1 MVELWSRGAV
11 EPWSGSRGIARP
23 VGREPVVASAVMTD
37 IQNRLFINGEFVDA
51 RAGETFATINPA
63 TEEKIADV
71 ASAGVEDVDA
81 AVQAARA
88 QMEPGSEWQKM
99 KPRDRAK
106 VMWRLADL
114 LSTRAAEIGHIE
126 TIDNGKPIF
135 ESQYVDIPAAAECLY
150 YFAGWSGKVTGETI
164 PVADGAFTYT
174 LREPVGVVGAIT
186 PWNFPLMLAVWK
198 IAPAL
203 ACGNTVV
210 VKPASNTSLS
220 LLKFAEYA
228 KEAGLP
234 AGVLN
239 VIPGRGSVVGNAIVD
254 HPGVDAI
261 AFTGSTAVGRGL
273 MERAAKTLKKVALE
287 LGGKSPNIVFADADL
302 DAAAK
307 GALNAIFYGKGE
319 VCAAGSRLLVEESV
333 HDEFMAKVTERA
345 AKMVAGDPLHP
356 KTRLGAV
363 VSKEQME
370 NVLSYIEAG
379 KAEGAKLLTGGT
391 RADIGTGKGFFLNPT
406 IFDDVTPDHR
416 IAKEEIFGPVLAT
429 LRFKDEADAVA
440 KGNATVYGLASAVWT
455 RDISKAHRVARAL
468 KAGTVWVNTYNLYD
482 PALPFGGFKESG
494 FGRDQGRD
502 ALEKY
507 TQTKSVWVNL

>member
-1 MVELWSRGAV
+1 MTATPS
-11 EPWSGSRGIARP
+11 EP
-23 VGREPVVASAVMTD
+23 T

-51 RAGETFATINPA
+51 RSGETFATINPA
-63 TEEKIADV
+63 TEETITGV
-71 ASAGVEDVDA
+71 ASAGVEDVDT
-81 AVQAARA
+81 AVKAARA
-88 QMEPGSEWQKM
+88 QLEAGSEWQKM

-106 VMWRLADL
+106 VMWRLADIL
-114 LSTRAAEIGHIE
+114 TARAAEIGRIE
-126 TIDNGKPIF
+126 TLDNGKPIF
-135 ESQYVDIPAAAECLY
+135 ESQFVDTPAAAECLY

-164 PVADGAFTYT
+164 PVADNAFTYT

-210 VKPASNTSLS
+210 IKPASNTALS

-261 AFTGSTAVGRGL
+261 AFTGSTEVGRQL
-273 MERAAKTLKKVALE
+273 MARASKTLKKVSLE

-319 VCAAGSRLLVEESV
+319 VCAAGSRLLVEEGA
-333 HDEFMAKVTERA
+333 HEELMAKVIERA
-345 AKMVAGDPLHP
+345 NKMTAGDPLHP
-356 KTRLGAV
+356 KTRLGAI

-370 NVLSYIEAG
+370 TVLSYIEAG
-379 KAEGAKLLTGGT
+379 KADGAKLVAGGG
-391 RADIGTGKGFFLNPT
+391 RADIGTGKGYFIQPT

-416 IAKEEIFGPVLAT
+416 IAREEIFGPVLAT
-429 LRFKDEADAVA
+429 IKFKDAEDGIA
-440 KGNATVYGLASAVWT
+440 KANATVYGLAAAVWT
-455 RDISKAHRVARAL
+455 RDISKAHRVARAV
-468 KAGTVWVNTYNLYD
+468 KAGTVWINTYNLYD

>member
-1 MVELWSRGAV
+1 M
-11 EPWSGSRGIARP
+11 
-23 VGREPVVASAVMTD
+23 
-37 IQNRLFINGEFVDA
+37 QNQLFINGAFVDA
-51 RAGETFATINPA
+51 RSGETFATVNPA
-63 TEEKIADV
+63 TEEKITDV
-71 ASAGVEDVDA
+71 ASAGAEDVDA
-81 AVQAARA
+81 AVKAARA
-88 QMEPGSEWQKM
+88 QLEAGSEWQKM

-106 VMWRLADL
+106 VMWKIADM
-114 LSTRAAEIGHIE
+114 LSARAEEIGRIE

-135 ESQYVDIPAAAECLY
+135 ESQFVDTPAAAECLY
-150 YFAGWSGKVTGETI
+150 YFAGWSGKVTGDTI
-164 PVADGAFTYT
+164 PVADNAFTYT

-210 VKPASNTSLS
+210 IKPASNTSLS

-228 KEAGLP
+228 KECGLP

-239 VIPGRGSVVGNAIVD
+239 VIPGRGSVVGNAMVD
-254 HPGVDAI
+254 HPGIDAI
-261 AFTGSTAVGRGL
+261 AFTGSTEVGRQL
-273 MERAAKTLKKVALE
+273 MARAAKTLKKVSLE

-302 DAAAK
+302 DAAAR

-319 VCAAGSRLLVEESV
+319 VCAAGSRLLVEESA
-333 HDEFMAKVTERA
+333 HDELLAKVTERA
-345 AKMVAGDPLHP
+345 SKMTAGDPLNP
-356 KTRLGAV
+356 KTRLGAL

-370 NVLSYIEAG
+370 TVLAYIDSG
-379 KAEGAKLLTGGT
+379 KNEGAKLVTGGERT
-391 RADIGTGKGFFLNPT
+391 DIGTGKGYFVKPT
-406 IFDDVTPDHR
+406 IFDDVDPGMR
-416 IAKEEIFGPVLAT
+416 ISREEIFGPVLAT
-429 LRFKDEADAVA
+429 IRFRDAEDAIA
-440 KGNATVYGLASAVWT
+440 KGNATVYGLAAAVWT
-455 RDISKAHRVARAL
+455 RDVSKAHRIARAI

>member
-1 MVELWSRGAV
+1 M
-11 EPWSGSRGIARP
+11 
-23 VGREPVVASAVMTD
+23 SATETAT
-37 IQNRLFINGEFVDA
+37 IQNRLCINGEFVDA
-51 RAGETFATINPA
+51 KGGATFATHNPA

-71 ASAGVEDVDA
+71 ASAGVEDVDT
-81 AVQAARA
+81 AVRAARA

-106 VMWRLADL
+106 VMWRLADML
-114 LSTRAAEIGHIE
+114 TARAAEIGRIE
-126 TIDNGKPIF
+126 TLDNGKPIF
-135 ESQYVDIPAAAECLY
+135 ESQFVDTPAAAECLY
-150 YFAGWSGKVTGETI
+150 YFAGWSGKVTGETL
-164 PVADGAFTYT
+164 PVQEGAFTYT

-210 VKPASNTSLS
+210 IKPASNTSLS

-228 KEAGLP
+228 KECGLP

-261 AFTGSTAVGRGL
+261 AFTGSTEVGREL
-273 MERAAKTLKKVALE
+273 MARAAKTLKKVSLE
-287 LGGKSPNIVFADADL
+287 LGGKSPNIVLADADL
-302 DAAAK
+302 DAASK

-333 HDEFMAKVTERA
+333 HDELMSKIVERA
-345 AKMVAGDPLHP
+345 GKMVAADPLHP
-356 KTRLGAV
+356 KTRLGAI
-363 VSKEQME
+363 VSRDQME
-370 NVLSYIEAG
+370 NVLRYIEAG
-379 KAEGAKLLTGGT
+379 KSEGAKLVSGGERT
-391 RADIGTGKGFFLNPT
+391 DIGTGKGYFVKPT
-406 IFDDVTPDHR
+406 IFDDVDVNMR
-416 IAKEEIFGPVLAT
+416 IAREEIFGPVLAT
-429 LRFKDEADAVA
+429 IRFKDVEDGIA
-440 KGNATVYGLASAVWT
+440 KGNATVYGLAAAVWT
-455 RDISKAHRVARAL
+455 RDVSKAHRVARAL

-507 TQTKSVWVNL
+507 TQTKSVWVSL

>member
-1 MVELWSRGAV
+1 M
-11 EPWSGSRGIARP
+11 
-23 VGREPVVASAVMTD
+23 
-37 IQNRLFINGEFVDA
+37 QNKLFINGEFVDA
-51 RAGETFATINPA
+51 KSGQTFATINPA
-63 TEEKIADV
+63 TEEKITDV

-81 AVQAARA
+81 AVKAARA

-106 VMWRLADL
+106 IMWRLADI
-114 LSTRAAEIGHIE
+114 LSSRAEEIGRIE

-135 ESQYVDIPAAAECLY
+135 ESQFVDVPAAAECLY
-150 YFAGWSGKVTGETI
+150 YFAGWSGKVTGDTI
-164 PVADGAFTYT
+164 PVQDNAFAYT

-203 ACGNTVV
+203 ATGNTIIS
-210 VKPASNTSLS
+210 KPASNTALS

-228 KEAGLP
+228 RQAGLP
-234 AGVLN
+234 AGVFN

-254 HPGVDAI
+254 HPGVDTI
-261 AFTGSTAVGRGL
+261 AFTGSVEVGREL
-273 MERAAKTLKKVALE
+273 MARAAKTLKKVSLE
-287 LGGKSPNIVFADADL
+287 LGGKSPNVVLADADL
-302 DAAAK
+302 DAASK

-333 HDEFMAKVTERA
+333 HDDLMSRVVERA
-345 AKMVAGDPLHP
+345 NKMVAADPLHP
-356 KTRLGAV
+356 KTRLGAI

-370 NVLSYIEAG
+370 TVLRYIESG
-379 KAEGAKLLTGGT
+379 KSEGAKLVAGGE
-391 RADIGTGKGFFLNPT
+391 RADIGTGKGYFVKPT
-406 IFDDVTPDHR
+406 IFDDVDPKMK
-416 IAKEEIFGPVLAT
+416 IAREEIFGPVLAT
-429 LRFKDEADAVA
+429 IRFKDVEDAIA
-440 KGNATVYGLASAVWT
+440 KANATNFGLAAAVWT
-455 RDISKAHRVARAL
+455 RDISKAHRVARAI
-468 KAGTVWVNTYNLYD
+468 KAGTVWINTYNLYD

>member
-1 MVELWSRGAV
+1 MQ
-11 EPWSGSRGIARP
+11 
-23 VGREPVVASAVMTD
+23 D
-37 IQNRLFINGEFVDA
+37 RLFINGEFVDA
-51 RAGETFATINPA
+51 RSGETFATINPA
-63 TEEKIADV
+63 TEEKITDV

-81 AVQAARA
+81 AVRAARA

-99 KPRDRAK
+99 KPRDRGKILFRIAE
-106 VMWRLADL
+106 MLTA
-114 LSTRAAEIGHIE
+114 RAEEIGKIE

-135 ESQYVDIPAAAECLY
+135 ESQFVDTPAAAECLY
-150 YFAGWSGKVTGETI
+150 YFAGWSGKVTGDTI
-164 PVADGAFTYT
+164 PVADNAFTYT
-174 LREPVGVVGAIT
+174 LREPIGVVGAIT

-210 VKPASNTSLS
+210 IKPASNTSLS

-228 KEAGLP
+228 KECGLP

-239 VIPGRGSVVGNAIVD
+239 VIPGRGSVVGNAIID

-261 AFTGSTAVGRGL
+261 AFTGSTEVGKGL
-273 MERAAKTLKKVALE
+273 MARAAKTLKKISLE
-287 LGGKSPNIVFADADL
+287 LGGKSPNVVFADADL
-302 DAAAK
+302 ESAAR

-333 HDEFMAKVTERA
+333 HDELMAKLVERA
-345 AKMVAGDPLHP
+345 NKMVAADPLHP
-356 KTRLGAV
+356 KTRLGAI
-363 VSKEQME
+363 VSKDQMD
-370 NVLSYIEAG
+370 NVLSYIDAG
-379 KAEGAKLLTGGT
+379 KGEGAKLVAGGE
-391 RADIGTGKGFFLNPT
+391 RVDIGTGKGYFVKPT
-406 IFDDVTPDHR
+406 IFDDVQPDMR
-416 IAKEEIFGPVLAT
+416 IAREEIFGPVLAT
-429 LRFKDEADAVA
+429 IRFSDAEDAVA
-440 KGNATVYGLASAVWT
+440 KANSTVYGLAAAVWT
-455 RDISKAHRVARAL
+455 RDISKAHRIAKSM

-507 TQTKSVWVNL
+507 TQTKSVWVAL

>member
-1 MVELWSRGAV
+1 M
-11 EPWSGSRGIARP
+11 
-23 VGREPVVASAVMTD
+23 
-37 IQNRLFINGEFVDA
+37 IQNKLFINGTFVDA
-51 RAGETFATINPA
+51 KNGATFATTNPA
-63 TEEKIADV
+63 TEEKITDV
-71 ASAGVEDVDA
+71 ASAGPDDVDA
-81 AVQAARA
+81 AVKAARA
-88 QMEPGSEWQKM
+88 QMEPGSDWQKM

-106 VMWRLADL
+106 VMWRLADML
-114 LSTRAAEIGHIE
+114 TAKAEEIGRIE

-135 ESQYVDIPAAAECLY
+135 ESQFVDTPAAAECLY
-150 YFAGWSGKVTGETI
+150 YFAGWSGKVSGETI
-164 PVADGAFTYT
+164 PVAENAFTYT

-210 VKPASNTSLS
+210 VKPATNTPLS

-228 KEAGLP
+228 QECGLP

-239 VIPGRGSVVGNAIVD
+239 VIPGKGSVVGNAIVD

-261 AFTGSTAVGRGL
+261 AFTGSAEVGRQL
-273 MERAAKTLKKVALE
+273 MARAAKTLKKVSLE
-287 LGGKSPNIVFADADL
+287 LGGKSPNIVLADADL
-302 DAAAK
+302 EAASR

-333 HDEFMAKVTERA
+333 HDELMAKVVERA
-345 AKMVAGDPLHP
+345 NKMVAGDPLHP
-356 KTRLGAV
+356 KTRLGAI
-363 VSKEQME
+363 VSKEQLETVMG
-370 NVLSYIEAG
+370 YIDAG
-379 KAEGAKLLTGGT
+379 KREAKLVAGGE
-391 RADIGTGKGFFLNPT
+391 RADIGTGKGYFVRPT
-406 IFDDVTPDHR
+406 IFDDVAPDAR
-416 IAKEEIFGPVLAT
+416 IAREEIFGPVLAT
-429 LRFKDEADAVA
+429 IRFKDADDAIA
-440 KGNATVYGLASAVWT
+440 KGNSTVYGLAAAVWT
-455 RDISKAHRVARAL
+455 RDVSKAHRIARAL

>member
-1 MVELWSRGAV
+1 
-11 EPWSGSRGIARP
+11 
-23 VGREPVVASAVMTD
+23 MTAD
-37 IQNRLFINGEFVDA
+37 ATIQNKLFINGDFVDA
-51 RAGETFATINPA
+51 RSGETFATINPA
-63 TEEKIADV
+63 TEETITDV

-114 LSTRAAEIGHIE
+114 LSTRAAEIGRIE

-135 ESQYVDIPAAAECLY
+135 ESQFVDTPSAAECLY

-164 PVADGAFTYT
+164 PVADNAFTYT

-210 VKPASNTSLS
+210 IKPASNTALS

-254 HPGVDAI
+254 HPGVDSI
-261 AFTGSTAVGRGL
+261 AFTGSTEVGRQI
-273 MERAAKTLKKVALE
+273 MARASKTLKKVSLE

-319 VCAAGSRLLVEESV
+319 VCAAGSRLLVEEGA
-333 HDEFMAKVTERA
+333 HEELMAKVIERA
-345 AKMVAGDPLHP
+345 NKMTAGDPLHP
-356 KTRLGAV
+356 KTRLGAI

-370 NVLSYIEAG
+370 TVLSYIEAG
-379 KAEGAKLLTGGT
+379 KSDGAKLVAGGA
-391 RADIGTGKGFFLNPT
+391 RADIGTGKGYFIQPT

-429 LRFKDEADAVA
+429 IKFKDVEDGVA
-440 KGNATVYGLASAVWT
+440 KANATVYGLAAAVWT
-455 RDISKAHRVARAL
+455 RDVSKAHRVARAV

>member
-1 MVELWSRGAV
+1 MSI
-11 EPWSGSRGIARP
+11 PS
-23 VGREPVVASAVMTD
+23 
-37 IQNRLFINGEFVDA
+37 QLFINGDFVDA
-51 RAGETFATINPA
+51 RSGETFATINPA
-63 TEEKIADV
+63 TEDKIADV

-81 AVQAARA
+81 AVKAARA
-88 QMEPGSEWQKM
+88 QLEPGSEWQKM

-106 VMWRLADL
+106 VMWRIADML
-114 LSTRAAEIGHIE
+114 TAKADEIGRIE
-126 TIDNGKPIF
+126 TLDNGKPIF
-135 ESQYVDIPAAAECLY
+135 ESQYVDTPAAAECLY
-150 YFAGWSGKVTGETI
+150 YFAGWSGKVTGDTI
-164 PVADGAFTYT
+164 PVADNAFTYT
-174 LREPVGVVGAIT
+174 LREPIGVVGAIT

-210 VKPASNTSLS
+210 IKPASNTSLS

-228 KEAGLP
+228 KECGLP

-239 VIPGRGSVVGNAIVD
+239 VVPGRGSVVGNAIVD

-261 AFTGSTAVGRGL
+261 AFTGSTEVGKGL
-273 MERAAKTLKKVALE
+273 MARAAKTLKKISLE
-287 LGGKSPNIVFADADL
+287 LGGKSPNIVFADSDI

-319 VCAAGSRLLVEESV
+319 VCAAGSRLLVEEGA
-333 HDEFMAKVTERA
+333 HEELMAKVTERA
-345 AKMVAGDPLHP
+345 AKMVAADPLHP
-356 KTRLGAV
+356 KTRLGAI

-379 KAEGAKLLTGGT
+379 KSEGAKLLTGGE
-391 RADIGTGKGFFLNPT
+391 RVDIGTGKGYFLKPT
-406 IFDDVTPDHR
+406 IFDDVQPEHR
-416 IAKEEIFGPVLAT
+416 IAREEIFGPVLAT
-429 LRFKDEADAVA
+429 IKFKDAEDAIA
-440 KGNATVYGLASAVWT
+440 KGNATVYGLAAAVWT
-455 RDISKAHRVARAL
+455 KDVSKAHRIARAL

>member
-1 MVELWSRGAV
+1 
-11 EPWSGSRGIARP
+11 
-23 VGREPVVASAVMTD
+23 MTD
-37 IQNRLFINGEFVDA
+37 AAIQNKLFINGDFVDA
-51 RAGETFATINPA
+51 QSGATFATINPA

-71 ASAGVEDVDA
+71 ASADVADVDA
-81 AVQAARA
+81 AVKAARA

-106 VMWRLADL
+106 VMWRLADM
-114 LSTRAAEIGHIE
+114 LSARAEEIGRIE
-126 TIDNGKPIF
+126 TLDNGKPIF
-135 ESQYVDIPAAAECLY
+135 ESQFVDTPAAAECLY
-150 YFAGWSGKVTGETI
+150 YFAGWSGKVTGDTI
-164 PVADGAFTYT
+164 PVQENAFTYT

-210 VKPASNTSLS
+210 IKPASNTSLS

-228 KEAGLP
+228 KECGLP

-261 AFTGSTAVGRGL
+261 TFTGSTEVGRQL
-273 MERAAKTLKKVALE
+273 MARAAKTLKKVALE

-302 DAAAK
+302 DAAAR

-319 VCAAGSRLLVEESV
+319 VCAAGSRLLVEESA
-333 HDEFMAKVTERA
+333 HDELMAKVVERA
-345 AKMVAGDPLHP
+345 NKMVAADPLHP
-356 KTRLGAV
+356 KTRLGAI

-370 NVLSYIEAG
+370 TVLSYIEAG
-379 KAEGAKLLTGGT
+379 KSEGAKLVAGGE
-391 RADIGTGKGFFLNPT
+391 RADIGTGKGYFVKPT
-406 IFDDVTPDHR
+406 IFDDVDPSMR
-416 IAKEEIFGPVLAT
+416 IAREEIFGPVLAT
-429 LRFKDEADAVA
+429 IRFDGADDAVA
-440 KGNATVYGLASAVWT
+440 KGNATVYGLAAAVWT
-455 RDISKAHRVARAL
+455 RDVSKAHRVARAI

-494 FGRDQGRD
+494 FGRDQGKD

>member
-1 MVELWSRGAV
+1 M
-11 EPWSGSRGIARP
+11 
-23 VGREPVVASAVMTD
+23 SAVAES

-51 RAGETFATINPA
+51 KSGETFETINPA
-63 TEEKIADV
+63 TEDKIADV
-71 ASAGVEDVDA
+71 ASASADDVDA
-81 AVQAARA
+81 AVRAARA
-88 QMEPGSEWQKM
+88 QLEPGSAWQKM

-106 VMWRLADL
+106 VMWRLADI
-114 LSTRAAEIGHIE
+114 LSQRAEEIGRIE
-126 TIDNGKPIF
+126 TLDNGKPIF
-135 ESQYVDIPAAAECLY
+135 ESQFVDTPAAAECLY

-164 PVADGAFTYT
+164 PIVDGAFTYT
-174 LREPVGVVGAIT
+174 LREPIGVVAAIT

-210 VKPASNTSLS
+210 LKPASNTSLS
-220 LLKFAEYA
+220 ILKFAEYA
-228 KEAGLP
+228 REAGLP
-234 AGVLN
+234 PGVLN
-239 VIPGRGSVVGNAIVD
+239 IVPGKGSVVGNALVD

-261 AFTGSTAVGRGL
+261 AFTGSTEVGRGL
-273 MERAAKTLKKVALE
+273 MARASKTLKKISLE
-287 LGGKSPNIVFADADL
+287 LGGKSPNIVFADADIE
-302 DAAAK
+302 AAAR

-333 HDEFMAKVTERA
+333 HDQLLEKVCERA
-345 AKMVAGDPLHP
+345 SKMTAADPLHP

-363 VSKEQME
+363 VSKDQLNTVM
-370 NVLSYIEAG
+370 SYIEAG
-379 KAEGAKLLTGGT
+379 KSEGAKLVCGGE
-391 RADIGTGKGFFLNPT
+391 RADIGTGRGYFVKPT
-406 IFDDVTPDHR
+406 IFDNVEPGMR

-429 LRFKDEADAVA
+429 ISFKDIDDAVA
-440 KGNATVYGLASAVWT
+440 KGNDTVYGLAAAVWT
-455 RDISKAHRVARAL
+455 RDISKAHRVVRAI

>member
-1 MVELWSRGAV
+1 M
-11 EPWSGSRGIARP
+11 SGMP
-23 VGREPVVASAVMTD
+23 N
-37 IQNRLFINGEFVDA
+37 QLFINGDFVDA
-51 RAGETFATINPA
+51 RSGATFATINPA

-71 ASAGVEDVDA
+71 ASAGIEDVDI
-81 AVQAARA
+81 AVKAARA

-106 VMWRLADL
+106 VMWRLGDMLTA
-114 LSTRAAEIGHIE
+114 RAEEIGRIE
-126 TIDNGKPIF
+126 TLDNGKPIF
-135 ESQYVDIPAAAECLY
+135 ESQFVDTPAAAECLY

-164 PVADGAFTYT
+164 PVQDNAFTYT
-174 LREPVGVVGAIT
+174 LREPLGVVGAIT

-228 KEAGLP
+228 KECGLP

-239 VIPGRGSVVGNAIVD
+239 VVPGRGSVVGNAIVD

-261 AFTGSTAVGRGL
+261 AFTGSTEVGKQL
-273 MERAAKTLKKVALE
+273 MARAAKTLKKVSLE

-302 DAAAK
+302 DAAAR

-319 VCAAGSRLLVEESV
+319 VCAAGSRLLVEEGA
-333 HDEFMAKVTERA
+333 HDELMAKVVERA
-345 AKMVAGDPLHP
+345 SKMVAADPLHP
-356 KTRLGAV
+356 KTRLGAI

-370 NVLSYIEAG
+370 TVLSYIDAG
-379 KAEGAKLLTGGT
+379 KKEGAKLVVGGE
-391 RADIGTGKGFFLNPT
+391 RAYIDGGGGTGKGYFVKPT
-406 IFDDVTPDHR
+406 IFDDVDPNMR
-416 IAKEEIFGPVLAT
+416 IAREEIFGPVLAT
-429 LRFKDEADAVA
+429 IRFKDADDAIA
-440 KGNATVYGLASAVWT
+440 KGNATVYGLAAAVWT
-455 RDISKAHRVARAL
+455 RDVSKAHRIARAI

-494 FGRDQGRD
+494 FGRDQGKD

-507 TQTKSVWVNL
+507 TQTKSVWINL

>member
-1 MVELWSRGAV
+1 MSI
-11 EPWSGSRGIARP
+11 PS
-23 VGREPVVASAVMTD
+23 
-37 IQNRLFINGEFVDA
+37 QLFINGDFVDA
-51 RAGETFATINPA
+51 RSGETFATINPA
-63 TEEKIADV
+63 TEDKIADV

-81 AVQAARA
+81 AVKAARA
-88 QMEPGSEWQKM
+88 QLEPGSEWQKM

-106 VMWRLADL
+106 VMWRIADML
-114 LSTRAAEIGHIE
+114 TAKADEIGRIE
-126 TIDNGKPIF
+126 TLDNGKPIF
-135 ESQYVDIPAAAECLY
+135 ESQYVDTPAAAECLY
-150 YFAGWSGKVTGETI
+150 YFAGWSGKVTGDTI
-164 PVADGAFTYT
+164 PVADNAFTYT
-174 LREPVGVVGAIT
+174 LREPIGVVGAIT

-210 VKPASNTSLS
+210 IKPASNTSLS

-228 KEAGLP
+228 KECGLP

-239 VIPGRGSVVGNAIVD
+239 VVPGRGSVVGNAIVD

-261 AFTGSTAVGRGL
+261 AFTGSTEVGKGL
-273 MERAAKTLKKVALE
+273 MARAAKTLKKISLE
-287 LGGKSPNIVFADADL
+287 LGGKSPNIVFADSDI

-319 VCAAGSRLLVEESV
+319 VCAAGSRLLVEESA
-333 HDEFMAKVTERA
+333 HEELMAKVTERA
-345 AKMVAGDPLHP
+345 AKMVAADPLHP
-356 KTRLGAV
+356 KTRLGAI

-379 KAEGAKLLTGGT
+379 KSEGAKLLTGGE
-391 RADIGTGKGFFLNPT
+391 RVDIGTGKGYFLKPT
-406 IFDDVTPDHR
+406 IFDDVQPEHR
-416 IAKEEIFGPVLAT
+416 IAREEIFGPVLAT
-429 LRFKDEADAVA
+429 IKFKDAEDAIA
-440 KGNATVYGLASAVWT
+440 KGNATVYGLAAAVWT
-455 RDISKAHRVARAL
+455 KDVSKAHRIARAL

>member
-1 MVELWSRGAV
+1 
-11 EPWSGSRGIARP
+11 
-23 VGREPVVASAVMTD
+23 MTEAAM
-37 IQNRLFINGEFVDA
+37 QTRLFINGEFVDA
-51 RAGETFATINPA
+51 RSGDTFVTVNPA

-71 ASAGVEDVDA
+71 ASASAEDVDA

-99 KPRDRAK
+99 KPRDRGK
-106 VMWRLADL
+106 VLWRIAEMLAA
-114 LSTRAAEIGHIE
+114 RAEEIGRVE

-135 ESQYVDIPAAAECLY
+135 ESQYVDTPAAAECLY
-150 YFAGWSGKVTGETI
+150 YFAGWSGKVTGETL
-164 PVADGAFTYT
+164 PVADNAFTYT

-210 VKPASNTSLS
+210 IKPASNTSLS

-228 KEAGLP
+228 KECGLP
-234 AGVLN
+234 PGVLN
-239 VIPGRGSVVGNAIVD
+239 VIPGKGSVVGNALVD

-261 AFTGSTAVGRGL
+261 AFTGSTEVGKSI
-273 MERAAKTLKKVALE
+273 MARAAKTLKKVSLE
-287 LGGKSPNIVFADADL
+287 LGGKSPNVVFADADL
-302 DAAAK
+302 DAAAR

-319 VCAAGSRLLVEESV
+319 VCAAGSRLLVEEAA
-333 HDEFMAKVTERA
+333 HAELMQKVAERA
-345 AKMVAGDPLHP
+345 AKMTAGDPLHP
-356 KTRLGAV
+356 KTRLGAI

-370 NVLSYIEAG
+370 TVLGYIERG
-379 KAEGAKLLTGGT
+379 RNEGAKLLVGGE
-391 RADIGTGKGFFLNPT
+391 RADIGTGKGYFVKPT
-406 IFDDVTPDHR
+406 IFDDVQPEMA
-416 IAKEEIFGPVLAT
+416 IAREEIFGPVLAT
-429 LRFKDEADAVA
+429 IRFKDADDAIA
-440 KGNATVYGLASAVWT
+440 KGNATVYGLAAAVWT
-455 RDISKAHRVARAL
+455 RDVSKAHRVARAL

>member
-1 MVELWSRGAV
+1 
-11 EPWSGSRGIARP
+11 
-23 VGREPVVASAVMTD
+23 MTEAAE
-37 IQNRLFINGEFVDA
+37 IQDKLFINGAFVDA
-51 RAGETFATINPA
+51 RSGETFATTNPA
-63 TEEKIADV
+63 TEEKITDV
-71 ASAGVEDVDA
+71 ASAGAEDVDA

-88 QMEPGSEWQKM
+88 QMEPGSDWQKM

-106 VMWRLADL
+106 VLWKLADM
-114 LSTRAAEIGHIE
+114 LSARAAEIGRIE
-126 TIDNGKPIF
+126 TLDNGKPIF
-135 ESQYVDIPAAAECLY
+135 ESQFVDTPAAAECLY
-150 YFAGWSGKVTGETI
+150 YYAGWSGKVSGETL
-164 PVADGAFTYT
+164 PVADNAFTYT

-210 VKPASNTSLS
+210 IKPASNTSLS

-228 KEAGLP
+228 QECGLP
-234 AGVLN
+234 PGVLN
-239 VIPGRGSVVGNAIVD
+239 VVPGRGSVVGNAIVD

-261 AFTGSTAVGRGL
+261 AFTGSTEVGRQL
-273 MERAAKTLKKVALE
+273 MARAAKTLKKISLE

-302 DAAAK
+302 DAAAR

-319 VCAAGSRLLVEESV
+319 VCAAGSRLLVEEAA
-333 HDEFMAKVTERA
+333 HEELMAKVTERA

-356 KTRLGAV
+356 KTRLGAI

-370 NVLSYIEAG
+370 NVLSYIESGKQESKLVAG
-379 KAEGAKLLTGGT
+379 GART
-391 RADIGTGKGFFLNPT
+391 DIGTGKGYFIQPT
-406 IFDDVTPDHR
+406 IFDDVMPDHR
-416 IAKEEIFGPVLAT
+416 IAREEIFGPVLAT
-429 LRFKDEADAVA
+429 IRFKDAEDAVA
-440 KGNATVYGLASAVWT
+440 KGNATVYGLAAAVWT
-455 RDISKAHRVARAL
+455 RDVSKAHRIARAL